1 MDAAWWGWRT
11 PLGTL
16 QSPQTAAAEDEVL
29 YPWLRYVPG
38 PKQCLLDLSL
48 TATAFKGEND
58 YSSLFSNWKWLCLC
72 CSRGCSLAGSPG
84 TTGNGH
90 NRRCHRDVGI
100 SSRGRKRGK
109 THYLRARHKQLRV
122 NPFVR
127 VASDLFHSPV
137 IKEPDL
143 FIKANKPN

>member
-1 MDAAWWGWRT
+1 M
-11 PLGTL
+11 
-16 QSPQTAAAEDEVL
+16 
-29 YPWLRYVPG
+29 
-38 PKQCLLDLSL
+38 
-48 TATAFKGEND
+48 
-58 YSSLFSNWKWLCLC
+58 
-72 CSRGCSLAGSPG
+72 AGSPG

-90 NRRCHRDVGI
+90 NRRCRRDIGI
-100 SSRGRKRGK
+100 SSRGEKKGGK

-127 VASDLFHSPV
+127 VASDLFRSPV